1 MLQCFYLF
9 RSEGCVNYNKD
20 ETCMYALEETIYV
33 NNEVAKRL
41 EKTLRYSPHFKE
53 DSVSV
58 GIPGVLTHV
67 FLFR

>member
-1 MLQCFYLF
+1 
-9 RSEGCVNYNKD
+9 
-20 ETCMYALEETIYV
+20 MYALEETIYV